1 MDLDGRPGKG
11 IATGRRRGRP
21 AGRGHRATISCDL
34 RTDRRRALGRQARRP
49 PLSHRSRISDD
60 RKSRFPPDGHPLPR
74 RRLHGG
80 RRPFG
85 PADPAADRVH
95 GDPRPHPFGRLTTW
109 EEDGMTARLRAT
121 GTTAKEQETVR
132 APGAV
137 PLAGHTLRLL
147 RDPLG
152 FLLAQHGGA
161 ESVELRLGPRPVYLL
176 TRTETVRRVLVTDQR
191 HYDKGGPIIEGAR
204 PLFGDGLGTCPRS
217 EHRRQRSLLQP
228 AFHSARIACYS
239 PVMQACAEEVA
250 GSWQDGQTLDMGR
263 EMHRIAARVIG
274 RTLASDP
281 GASRL
286 VRDLEESLPTLMSH
300 GFLRVVVPWSLPHE
314 LPLPANRRYRRARS
328 TVRASIHDA
337 IAAYRRSDAPRTD
350 LLGHLVTV
358 RDEHGAGLDD
368 REIHDQI
375 MVMLIA
381 GIETTATALG
391 WTFHLLGQ
399 SPDVERQVTTEL
411 DTELC
416 GRSPTVEDLPRLPY
430 LTRVFTE
437 ALRLYPTVPMLSRV
451 ATTEV
456 ALGGRTLPA
465 GTEFFFS
472 PYCLHRDPDVF
483 PEPERFDPDRWLP
496 ERAGPEQRRGFIPW
510 GAGARKC
517 IGDTFSLIEAS
528 LALAT
533 ILRDWRLRP
542 AGTGRVTPTVR
553 FSLHPSGLRMMAE
566 RRATRPVR
574 GAGNCATGHN
584 GPAVAHAAQ
593 DAPQ

>member
-1 MDLDGRPGKG
+1 
-11 IATGRRRGRP
+11 
-21 AGRGHRATISCDL
+21 
-34 RTDRRRALGRQARRP
+34 
-49 PLSHRSRISDD
+49 
-60 RKSRFPPDGHPLPR
+60 
-74 RRLHGG
+74 
-80 RRPFG
+80 
-85 PADPAADRVH
+85 
-95 GDPRPHPFGRLTTW
+95 
-109 EEDGMTARLRAT
+109 MTARLRAT
-121 GTTAKEQETVR
+121 GTTAKEPDTVR

-161 ESVELRLGPRPVYLL
+161 ESVELRLGLRPVYLL
-176 TRTETVRRVLVTDQR
+176 TRAETVRRVLVTDQR

-228 AFHSARIACYS
+228 AFHSARIAAYS

-250 GSWQDGQTLDMGR
+250 GSWQDGRTLDLGR
-263 EMHRIAARVIG
+263 EMYRIAARVIG

-281 GASRL
+281 AASRL
-286 VRDLEESLPTLMSH
+286 VQDIEEALPTLMGH

-314 LPLPANRRYRRARS
+314 LPLAANRRYQEARS
-328 TVRASIHDA
+328 VVRASIDDT
-337 IAAYRRSDAPRTD
+337 IAAYRRSGTTRTD

-391 WTFHLLGQ
+391 WTFHLLGR
-399 SPDVERQVTTEL
+399 SPEAERRVTAEI
-411 DTELC
+411 DAVLC
-416 GRSPTVEDLPRLPY
+416 GRSPTVEDLSRLPY

-437 ALRLYPTVPMLSRV
+437 ALRLYPTVPLLSRV

-456 ALGGRTLPA
+456 TLGGRTLPA
-465 GTEFFFS
+465 GTEFFLS
-472 PYCLHRDPDVF
+472 PYCLHRDPEVF

-496 ERAGPEQRRGFIPW
+496 ERVGPEQRRGFLPW

-517 IGDTFSLIEAS
+517 IGDTFSLTEAS

-542 AGTGRVTPTVR
+542 DPASRVTPTVR
-553 FSLHPSGLRMMAE
+553 FSLHPSGLRMTAH
-566 RRATRPVR
+566 RRSSPHPAR
-574 GAGNCATGHN
+574 GAGNCATGHDA
-584 GPAVAHAAQ
+584 PAAARQAQ
-593 DAPQ
+593 DAPR